1 MEYFSA
7 LGPLL
12 ILMLFGGGFVIA
24 AYLTFDDMRSRGGT
38 FDAAAVTASIRNT
51 IERVKAL
58 PTTTLIMVG
67 AVVAAALF
75 VYLVSASGYYARPA
89 AEVTTATEPATE
101 ATAPAA
107 AAATAAPEPAAKA
120 APAAAP
126 AASPAPATKTPAAAE
141 KQTSIAAP
149 TTVAAVR
156 NVTST
161 SCASD
166 GCPVTC
172 AANETLTSAYCLN
185 GSGAKLADQLTVK
198 DGSVTAKC
206 SPSASGI
213 KVACARK

>member
-1 MEYFSA
+1 MEYLSA

-24 AYLTFDDMRSRGGT
+24 AYLTFDDMRSRGGS
-38 FDAAAVTASIRNT
+38 FDAASFVTAIRST
-51 IERVKAL
+51 VDRVRAL
-58 PTTTLIMVG
+58 PTTTLIMIG
-67 AVVAAALF
+67 AVVVAALF

-89 AEVTTATEPATE
+89 VETSATPAAVETAATPAPE
-101 ATAPAA
+101 AAAPAPAAKTAPAPA
-107 AAATAAPEPAAKA
+107 PATKAPAADKQA
-120 APAAAP
+120 AAAAP
-126 AASPAPATKTPAAAE
+126 AA
-141 KQTSIAAP
+141 I
-149 TTVAAVR
+149 AAVR

-172 AANETLTSAYCLN
+172 AANETLTSAYCVN
-185 GSGAKLADQLTVK
+185 GGAAKLADQLTVK

-206 SPSASGI
+206 SPSASAI

>member
-1 MEYFSA
+1 MEYLSA

-24 AYLTFDDMRSRGGT
+24 AYLTFDDMRSRGGS
-38 FDAAAVTASIRNT
+38 FDTASFVTAIRST
-51 IERVKAL
+51 VDRVRAL
-58 PTTTLIMVG
+58 PTTTLIMIG
-67 AVVAAALF
+67 AVVVAALF

-89 AEVTTATEPATE
+89 AVETSA
-101 ATAPAA
+101 APAA
-107 AAATAAPEPAAKA
+107 VETAATPAPEAAAPAAKA
-120 APAAAP
+120 APA
-126 AASPAPATKTPAAAE
+126 PAPATKVPAAD
-141 KQTSIAAP
+141 KQAAAAAP
-149 TTVAAVR
+149 AAIAAVR

-172 AANETLTSAYCLN
+172 AANETLTSAYCVN
-185 GSGAKLADQLTVK
+185 GGAAKLADQLTVK

-206 SPSASGI
+206 SPSASAI

>member
-1 MEYFSA
+1 MEYLSA

-24 AYLTFDDMRSRGGT
+24 AYLTFDDMRSRGGS
-38 FDAAAVTASIRNT
+38 FDAASFVTSIRST
-51 IERVKAL
+51 IDRVRAL
-58 PTTTLIMVG
+58 PTTTLIMIG
-67 AVVAAALF
+67 AVVVAALF

-89 AEVTTATEPATE
+89 AVETSA
-101 ATAPAA
+101 APAA
-107 AAATAAPEPAAKA
+107 VETAATPAPEAAAPAPVAKA
-120 APAAAP
+120 APA
-126 AASPAPATKTPAAAE
+126 PAPATKAPAAD
-141 KQTSIAAP
+141 KQAAAAAP
-149 TTVAAVR
+149 AAIAAVR

-172 AANETLTSAYCLN
+172 AANETLTSAYCVN
-185 GSGAKLADQLTVK
+185 GGAAKLADQLTVK

-206 SPSASGI
+206 SPSASAI

>member
-1 MEYFSA
+1 MEYLSA

-24 AYLTFDDMRSRGGT
+24 AYLTFDDMRSRGGS
-38 FDAAAVTASIRNT
+38 FDAASFVTAIRST
-51 IERVKAL
+51 VDRVRAL
-58 PTTTLIMVG
+58 PTTTLIMIG
-67 AVVAAALF
+67 AVVVAALF

-89 AEVTTATEPATE
+89 AVETSAT
-101 ATAPAA
+101 PAA
-107 AAATAAPEPAAKA
+107 VEAAATPAPEAAAPAPAAKA
-120 APAAAP
+120 APA
-126 AASPAPATKTPAAAE
+126 PAPATKAPADKQAAAAAPAA
-141 KQTSIAAP
+141 I
-149 TTVAAVR
+149 AAVR

-172 AANETLTSAYCLN
+172 AANETLTSAYCVN
-185 GSGAKLADQLTVK
+185 GGAAKLADQLTVK

-206 SPSASGI
+206 SPSASAI

>member
-1 MEYFSA
+1 MEYLSA

-24 AYLTFDDMRSRGGT
+24 AYLTFDDMRSRGGS
-38 FDAAAVTASIRNT
+38 FDAASLVTSIRST
-51 IERVKAL
+51 IDRVRAL
-58 PTTTLIMVG
+58 PTTTLIMIG
-67 AVVAAALF
+67 AVVVAALF

-89 AEVTTATEPATE
+89 AVETSAAPAAVETAATPATE
-101 ATAPAA
+101 AAA
-107 AAATAAPEPAAKA
+107 PAAKA
-120 APAAAP
+120 APA
-126 AASPAPATKTPAAAE
+126 PAPATKAPAADKQAAAATPAA
-141 KQTSIAAP
+141 I
-149 TTVAAVR
+149 AAVR

-172 AANETLTSAYCLN
+172 ATNETLTSAYCVN
-185 GSGAKLADQLTVK
+185 GGAAKLADQLTVK

-206 SPSASGI
+206 SPSASAI